1 MKEKVENIKNEI
13 IKKIE
18 DINDSK
24 ILYELK
30 QEYLGKKGK
39 IQELVSVLGNL
50 SLEEKKSFGPIIN
63 GLKNE
68 MN

>member
-50 SLEEKKSFGPIIN
+50 SLKDLNTI
-63 GLKNE
+63 
-68 MN
+68 